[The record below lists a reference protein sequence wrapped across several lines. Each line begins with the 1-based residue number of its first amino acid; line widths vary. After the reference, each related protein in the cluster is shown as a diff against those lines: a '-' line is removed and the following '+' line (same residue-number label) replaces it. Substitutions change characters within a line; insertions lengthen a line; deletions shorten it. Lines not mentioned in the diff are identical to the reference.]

1 MPERAKFND
10 TVKEEKS
17 FNYFEQGVHKVQ
29 ISGIEFGFTEDK
41 EEKEFCEVTVVDPEN
56 GEKTDSVRLWFH
68 TEGAQAFSFSTLR
81 AIFVHNAPEDKKD
94 GVRERFNGLNGTEE
108 LEAACKKMLP
118 GKECWFSIYESETRT
133 YTDDNGN
140 VRKSFDKN
148 ITGYEPKAK
157 ATATAA
163 PKTVTV
169 GKGEAKIEGEAL
181 PADEQEPF
189 GF

>member
-1 MPERAKFND
+1 MPERAKFTD

-29 ISGIEFGFTEDK
+29 ISSVEFGFDDEGK
-41 EEKEFCEVTVVDPEN
+41 EYCDVTVVDPDN

-68 TEGAQAFSFSTLR
+68 TEGSQAFSFSTLR

-94 GVRERFNGLNGTEE
+94 GVRENFNTKINGTED

-118 GKECWFSIYESETRT
+118 GKEAWFSIYESETRT
-133 YTDDNGN
+133 YTDKNGT
-140 VRKSFDKN
+140 VRKSYDKN

-157 ATATAA
+157 PVA

-169 GKGEAKIEGEAL
+169 GEGDAKIEGTVVN
-181 PADEQEPF
+181 DDQEPF

>member
-1 MPERAKFND
+1 MPDRAKFSD

-29 ISGIEFGFTEDK
+29 ISAVEFGFTEDK
-41 EEKEFCEVTVVDPEN
+41 EEKEFCEITVVDPDN
-56 GEKTDSVRLWFH
+56 GEKTDKIRLWFH

-94 GVRERFNGLNGTEE
+94 GVRTKFNALNGTEE
-108 LEAACKKMLP
+108 LEKACQKMLP
-118 GKECWFSIYESETRT
+118 GKEAWFSIYESDTRT
-133 YTDDNGN
+133 YTDESGK

-148 ITGYEPKAK
+148 ITGYEPK
-157 ATATAA
+157 
-163 PKTVTV
+163 PKVGNTVTV
-169 GKGEAKIEGEAL
+169 GEGEAKVTGTVVE
-181 PADEQEPF
+181 DEQEPF